1 MSECV
6 DLLLTNE
13 FIWRNLTKPENS
25 REESIDAHV
34 ATQVAGAGPLTHART
49 MSSSRI
55 IRTRLHAPQKWPTLL
70 LLSESFG
77 PNRFIP
83 SEDATRKSD
92 TSHSLVLWRS
102 FQLMSFV
109 RVGNE

>member
-1 MSECV
+1 MHG
-6 DLLLTNE
+6 
-13 FIWRNLTKPENS
+13 
-25 REESIDAHV
+25 HV

-55 IRTRLHAPQKWPTLL
+55 IRRRLHAPQKWLTLL

-83 SEDATRKSD
+83 SEDETRNSD
-92 TSHSLVLWRS
+92 TSHLLVLWKR
-102 FQLMSFV
+102 FQLMFNLTM
-109 RVGNE
+109 NEMFEDGAVNRRSTGCIDHYVY